1 MLFNPS
7 VPTTVNSVRDLQF
20 KQQSNGGANA
30 DDDPREVFLDR
41 NKHGFDSL
49 GYGLNGYVIPSSN
62 VRRDPMVPI
71 GVNLP
76 SSVARKTRGR
86 EEWVELD

>member
-1 MLFNPS
+1 
-7 VPTTVNSVRDLQF
+7 
-20 KQQSNGGANA
+20 
-30 DDDPREVFLDR
+30 VFLDR

-62 VRRDPMVPI
+62 VRRDQMVPI